1 MFKTPSGKPA
11 SIANSAS
18 IIAAPEN
25 AMEKMNHD
33 KSLSLRVNEVM
44 DKKVWR
50 EIKELSANIK
60 SEWNISIKDSVMNFL

>member
-25 AMEKMNHD
+25 AMAKMNQD

-44 DKKVWR
+44 DKKV
-50 EIKELSANIK
+50 
-60 SEWNISIKDSVMNFL
+60 